1 VEQDK
6 VAGIVVLGINSL
18 FSELSFLL
26 FAGHWATPVNIKKSY
41 SGCFT
46 MPMYQN
52 VLSMFYYTAIWGL

>member
-6 VAGIVVLGINSL
+6 VAGNVVLGINSL

-26 FAGHWATPVNIKKSY
+26 FAGHWATPVNFKKSY

-46 MPMYQN
+46 II
-52 VLSMFYYTAIWGL
+52 SDFFTRRTSK

>member
-26 FAGHWATPVNIKKSY
+26 FAGHWATLVNY
-41 SGCFT
+41 
-46 MPMYQN
+46 
-52 VLSMFYYTAIWGL
+52 